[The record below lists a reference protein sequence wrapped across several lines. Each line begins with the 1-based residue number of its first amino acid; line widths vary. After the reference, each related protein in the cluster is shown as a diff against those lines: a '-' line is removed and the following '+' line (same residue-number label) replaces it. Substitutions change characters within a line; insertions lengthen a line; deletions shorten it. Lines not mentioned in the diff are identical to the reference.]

1 MLLLLFRQRK
11 KTKENLFIFLYF
23 IFYIF
28 YLFFEKKI
36 NYYYLFYYLFSRT
49 KLGVDNFDWRIEDCE
64 YWRISHVICFE
75 PSPCDGI
82 VRNNH
87 RVPGVFSTFELGAL
101 SRLCP

>member
-49 KLGVDNFDWRIEDCE
+49 KLGVDNFD
-64 YWRISHVICFE
+64 
-75 PSPCDGI
+75 
-82 VRNNH
+82 
-87 RVPGVFSTFELGAL
+87 
-101 SRLCP
+101 